1 MPDTYT
7 RHWKDNMKH
16 MCMDR
21 IGMFAAFVLL
31 LAASGCA
38 SSIKV
43 EFPERGICGHGGDL
57 AECPE
62 DSVVGLKS
70 AVAKGA
76 HVVEFDVQRCGTGE
90 LVVIHDGNLARKTT
104 ATGAVNRAAF
114 DYVRS
119 ARLKHRK
126 FRDEKVPTLDEM
138 LDALPRTG
146 VLANVHCYGD
156 VFVARDAAL
165 RIKAKGRIAQAYV
178 ASALDAIAIAREAV
192 PEVRACN
199 MTRPGPGSRPWTLD
213 ENRAYLKATIDNRC
227 QYLQIR
233 WRWPK
238 ELSEEAHRAGVK
250 INYCPKNCEGSDP
263 DKLEEI
269 LDFGVDYVFC
279 ENLSPVL
286 ARWRELMENRQV
298 RNGN

>member
-1 MPDTYT
+1 MNCFELP
-7 RHWKDNMKH
+7 
-16 MCMDR
+16 
-21 IGMFAAFVLL
+21 IGIAAVAVAC

-38 SSIKV
+38 SRLAG

-57 AECPE
+57 EECPE

-104 ATGAVNRAAF
+104 ATGTVGKASF
-114 DYVRS
+114 DYIRS

-156 VFVARDAAL
+156 DLVACDTAL
-165 RIKAKGRIAQAYV
+165 RIKAKGLVSQAYV
-178 ASALDAIAIAREAV
+178 ASGLDAIAKAREAV
-192 PEVRACN
+192 PEIRACN

-213 ENRAYLKATIDNRC
+213 EHRAYLKATIDNR
-227 QYLQIR
+227 
-233 WRWPK
+233 
-238 ELSEEAHRAGVK
+238 
-250 INYCPKNCEGSDP
+250 
-263 DKLEEI
+263 
-269 LDFGVDYVFC
+269 
-279 ENLSPVL
+279 
-286 ARWRELMENRQV
+286 
-298 RNGN
+298 

>member
-1 MPDTYT
+1 MSVTGSIG
-7 RHWKDNMKH
+7 
-16 MCMDR
+16 R
-21 IGMFAAFVLL
+21 IFAGAAF
-31 LAASGCA
+31 LAIAGCTSGRA
-38 SSIKV
+38 GA
-43 EFPERGICGHGGDL
+43 FPERGICGHGGDL
-57 AECPE
+57 ADCPE

-104 ATGAVNRAAF
+104 VTGTVSKMSF
-114 DYVRS
+114 DYIRS

-126 FRDEKVPTLDEM
+126 HRDEKVPTLDEM

-156 VFVARDAAL
+156 DLVARDAAL

-178 ASALDAIAIAREAV
+178 ASGLDAIAKAREAV
-192 PEVRACN
+192 PEIRACN
-199 MTRPGPGSRPWTLD
+199 MTRPGPKDRPWTLD
-213 ENRAYLKATIDNRC
+213 ENRAYLQATIDNRC

-238 ELSEEAHRAGVK
+238 EVSDEAHRAGVK
-250 INYCPKNCEGSDP
+250 INYCPRNCEGRNP
-263 DKLEEI
+263 DKLKEI
-269 LDFGVDYVFC
+269 LDFGADYVFC

-286 ARWRELMENRQV
+286 ARWRELMGDR
-298 RNGN
+298 